1 MNQACILALGL
12 LLTHCAVAP
21 APAPADPKSEKEL
34 TGQVKR
40 RDTLQAEL
48 ERASV
53 PARQRCELLAGDCRM
68 DVSEGRDKLL
78 RDHRTAQC
86 SAASDSAAELECVS
100 GELAARGQASLAN
113 QYYRL
118 ENWCLEKLVACTAQ
132 LADDAVASAQQAAL
146 RNRKDRVES
155 ARAAI
160 AARALVPYA
169 GERVAYLRA
178 LLPVPGDSI
187 CSDHSAR
194 ADCEKTAHVAEEQ
207 LQAELAKDDAGYDE
221 RKAIALYEAS
231 HAALAE
237 CRTPEAKCLTA
248 KLDGYGGNAETR
260 RYLADTLKS
269 LAKRQELVIEA
280 GEEASTVCLNAGV
293 AQHQARI
300 VEDYRRF
307 AREPVLFFQ
316 AQLHRDFRVLYEVQV
331 TCLQAAVHPGRKS
344 GSTRNAARPSAG
356 SREPG

>member
-1 MNQACILALGL
+1 MKPACILTLGV
-12 LLTHCAVAP
+12 LLTHCAAAP

-40 RDTLQAEL
+40 RDTLQAEFKQ
-48 ERASV
+48 APA

-78 RDHRTAQC
+78 RNHSSPQC
-86 SAASDSAAELECVS
+86 RAASDSDAEVKCVS
-100 GELAARGQASLAN
+100 GELLAGGQASLASE
-113 QYYRL
+113 YYRL
-118 ENWCLEKLVACTAQ
+118 ETWCLEKLVACTAK
-132 LADDAVASAQQAAL
+132 LADDAVASAQEAAL
-146 RNRKDRVES
+146 QNRKDRIEV

-160 AARALVPYA
+160 VARALVPYA

-187 CSDHSAR
+187 CADRSAR
-194 ADCEKTAHVAEEQ
+194 ADCEKRAHVAEEQ
-207 LQAELAKDDAGYDE
+207 FQAELAKDDASYDE
-221 RKAIALYEAS
+221 RKAISLYEAS

-237 CRTPEAKCLTA
+237 CRTPEAECLTA
-248 KLDGYGGNAETR
+248 KLDSYGGNAETR

-269 LAKRQELVIEA
+269 LSKRQELVVEA

-293 AQHQARI
+293 QQHQARI

-307 AREPVLFFQ
+307 AKEPVLFFQ
-316 AQLHRDFRVLYEVQV
+316 AQLHRDFRVLYEAQV
-331 TCLQAAVHPGRKS
+331 GCLQATVHPGRKS